1 MKELLSSFNEGD
13 VKSELLNCH
22 LEGVWGGGGGGGLG
36 EIRNYIHLL
45 SSPAPQESNASYH
58 VRVHTK
64 SMYNHL
70 G

>member
-22 LEGVWGGGGGGGLG
+22 LGGGGGVWGGGGG